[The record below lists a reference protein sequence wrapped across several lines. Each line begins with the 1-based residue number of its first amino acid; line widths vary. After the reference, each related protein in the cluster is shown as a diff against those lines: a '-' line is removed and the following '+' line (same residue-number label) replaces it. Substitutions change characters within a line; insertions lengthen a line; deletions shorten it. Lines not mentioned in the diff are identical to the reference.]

1 MATLIK
7 TIWTLENV
15 TAATMALIHADLDRT
30 CCLCEATYDAR
41 TMAEE
46 LRHNEY
52 CPKCME
58 DEFGADWA
66 DLTATEEQKYGKEGK
81 DSHDSTGWK
90 KDPHHKCLLC
100 EKTYNSDDI
109 AEHLRERELC
119 SGCMGKGKGSGTHQ
133 QADDDGSTCCSDDE
147 PDNRDDDTE
156 DEDDPFRCDHCG
168 YIGDSVVF
176 HENGLA
182 ALCPMC
188 SNLDGKPHCPRTSKC
203 GHCVAEWKERDEEG
217 AE

>member
-1 MATLIK
+1 MTTLLD
-7 TIWTLENV
+7 TTWTLD
-15 TAATMALIHADLDRT
+15 TMADLRT

-58 DEFGADWA
+58 EEFGADWA

-81 DSHDSTGWK
+81 PADSTGWK

-119 SGCMGKGKGSGTHQ
+119 SECMGKGKGKGSGTRQH
-133 QADDDGSTCCSDDE
+133 ADDDGSTCCSDDE
-147 PDNRDDDTE
+147 EEEYDDE
-156 DEDDPFRCDHCG
+156 
-168 YIGDSVVF
+168 
-176 HENGLA
+176 
-182 ALCPMC
+182 
-188 SNLDGKPHCPRTSKC
+188 
-203 GHCVAEWKERDEEG
+203 
-217 AE
+217 

>member
-1 MATLIK
+1 MTTLLD
-7 TIWTLENV
+7 TTWTLDDRT
-15 TAATMALIHADLDRT
+15 TAIIMADLDRT

-52 CPKCME
+52 CPECME
-58 DEFGADWA
+58 EEFGADWA

-81 DSHDSTGWK
+81 NCHDSTGWK

-119 SGCMGKGKGSGTHQ
+119 SECMGKGKGKGSGTHQ

-147 PDNRDDDTE
+147 EEEYDDE
-156 DEDDPFRCDHCG
+156 
-168 YIGDSVVF
+168 
-176 HENGLA
+176 
-182 ALCPMC
+182 
-188 SNLDGKPHCPRTSKC
+188 
-203 GHCVAEWKERDEEG
+203 
-217 AE
+217 

>member
-7 TIWTLENV
+7 TTWTLENV

-66 DLTATEEQKYGKEGK
+66 DLTATEEQKYGKAGK
-81 DSHDSTGWK
+81 DSHDSTGW
-90 KDPHHKCLLC
+90 
-100 EKTYNSDDI
+100 
-109 AEHLRERELC
+109 
-119 SGCMGKGKGSGTHQ
+119 GKGTGKGSGTHQ

-156 DEDDPFRCDHCG
+156 DEDDPFKCDHCG
-168 YIGDSVVF
+168 HIGDSVVF

-182 ALCPMC
+182 ALCGMC
-188 SNLDGKPHCPRTSKC
+188 SYLDGQPHCPRTSKC
-203 GHCVAEWKERDEEG
+203 GHCVEEWQRRDEEG